1 VNPTKEATMSKKEKA
16 VLALAEDFQALI
28 ALVPK
33 LTTFIKVY
41 KEIGTGYQKY
51 RKNGGVA
58 ISGIEKH
65 LGIKEEKIAPV
76 LKKKEAVAPDK
87 TKTPKE
93 SDAIKKDKK
102 KIKK

>member
-1 VNPTKEATMSKKEKA
+1 MSKKEKA

-41 KEIGTGYQKY
+41 KEIGIGYQKY

-76 LKKKEAVAPDK
+76 LKNKTAAAPDK

-93 SDAIKKDKK
+93 NDAIKKDKK